1 MPLAA
6 PITPKSALN
15 NGTIG
20 GSRMENNISE
30 VVDEVIDAFLRY
42 EEALGTNDIGTIGG
56 LFWENT
62 LTLRYGPNGTLDT
75 QQFRDSDERA
85 ESTVVSITTFGR
97 DFAVVNTESERPES
111 DPGPSAKSNLGT
123 LHRRQR
129 IVSAP
134 VSDVPPSTQRL

>member
-15 NGTIG
+15 NGTIR
-20 GSRMENNISE
+20 GSRMENNIAE

-42 EEALGTNDIGTIGG
+42 EEALGTNDIGK

-129 IVSAP
+129 IVSAH